1 MVVHNHRI
9 KNVIKDIYTLEE
21 LEFIRSLL
29 NTNGTFEF
37 SPYSNGLFPA
47 SLSNESVYHTGYHH
61 VWVRDNVHIAFAH
74 HINGFNAVAQKN
86 LDTLIR
92 YFTMHRSRFERIITG
107 EADFRDVTNRP
118 HVRFRGPVLSELAQ
132 KWPHA
137 QNDALGYFLWF
148 LCMLRME
155 QGGRHDFPDEERELV
170 TLCVRF
176 FETIEYWHDE
186 DCGHWEEVAK
196 VEASSIGV
204 VVAALRQVKSL
215 MIGSDITFQDN
226 YGRIDL
232 PCVDELIDKGANS
245 LENILPFECRR
256 TKSGSVRLYDSAL
269 LFLIF
274 PLRVICGEMADRVC
288 ANVREHLLGDYGIR
302 RYIGDSFW
310 AGNYKSYFSGESRTA
325 DFSEDIAARDS
336 ILKVGE
342 EAQWCLFDPVMSV
355 IYGQKYLESR
365 NMEDLERQIF
375 HFNRSLGQ
383 LTGEDSPL
391 GGFKCPELYYL
402 ENGRYVPNEVV
413 PLLWTQANL
422 MNAFKF
428 MEESMQQVAHS

>member
-9 KNVIKDIYTLEE
+9 KTLMKDIYTVEDLES
-21 LEFIRSLL
+21 IHSLL
-29 NTNGTFEF
+29 STNGTFEF
-37 SPYSNGLFPA
+37 TPYPNGLFPA
-47 SLSNESVYHTGYHH
+47 SLSDESQSHTGYDN
-61 VWVRDNVHIAFAH
+61 VWVRDNVHIAYAH
-74 HINGFNAVAQKN
+74 HINGYNAVTQKN
-86 LDTLIR
+86 VDTLIR
-92 YFTMHRSRFERIITG
+92 YFIKHRSRFERIITG
-107 EADFRDVTNRP
+107 EADFRDVMNRP
-118 HVRFRGPVLSELAQ
+118 HVRFRGTDLTELGQ

-148 LCMLRME
+148 LTMLRRG
-155 QGGRHDFPDEERELV
+155 QGVRHSLSDEERGLIA
-170 TLCVRF
+170 LFVRY

-186 DCGHWEEVAK
+186 DSGHWEEVAK

-204 VVAALRQVKSL
+204 VVAALRQVKTL
-215 MIGSDITFQDN
+215 MIESDITFEDN

-232 PCVDELIDKGANS
+232 PCVDELIDKGTNS
-245 LENILPFECRR
+245 LENILPFECRQKER
-256 TKSGSVRLYDSAL
+256 GCLRLYDSAL

-274 PLRVICGEMADRVC
+274 PLGVIRGEMADRVC
-288 ANVREHLLGDYGIR
+288 DNVREHLLGDYGIR

-310 AGNYKSYFSGESRTA
+310 AGNYRRYFSIGSRTA
-325 DFSEDIAARDS
+325 DFSDNIASRDS

-365 NMEDLERQIF
+365 NTEDLEQQIF

-383 LTGEDSPL
+383 LTGEDSSY

-402 ENGRYVPNEVV
+402 ENGTYVSNETV

-422 MNAFKF
+422 MNAFTF
-428 MEESMQQVAHS
+428 MKQSLCQVTI